1 MTSSWG
7 YYLTTLLVYFGVGVI
22 ACLGLNIQLGLAG
35 VMDFAFIIFQAAGA
49 YVYAIFTLGPAS
61 AGPG

>member
-1 MTSSWG
+1 MFFRAGGQAAVGSGWAFYVT
-7 YYLTTLLVYFGVGVI
+7 LLLVYLGVDII

-49 YVYAIFTLGPAS
+49 YV
-61 AGPG
+61 